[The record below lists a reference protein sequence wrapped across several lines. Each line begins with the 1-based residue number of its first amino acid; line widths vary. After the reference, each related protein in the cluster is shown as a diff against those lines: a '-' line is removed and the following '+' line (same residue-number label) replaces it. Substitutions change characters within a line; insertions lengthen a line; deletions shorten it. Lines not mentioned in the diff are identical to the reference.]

1 MGRDRGSHRAKL
13 EGEEIVEV
21 GGRSWEEKG
30 RKNLPMGERKN
41 GRILTLGHYILLCPR
56 FPTSKANNVTEKY
69 GTSLP
74 FLPFFTFAYA
84 LAYLLPY
91 APIPLEFLNY
101 QELLFNDFGDRVAQL
116 LLVESVVPFLPKN
129 ICSIQQQILIV
140 NTDLLFPHDYTLCI
154 VRLHQVYKIL
164 RSIESYKNE
173 HKLDPLPIIL
183 CGDWN
188 GSKRGHVYKFLRSQG
203 FVSSYDV
210 AHHYSDSDADAHKWV
225 SHRNHRAN
233 ICGVVLSR
241 MPKMNCIN
249 ISYLLIRQAALAE
262 VNSFAFLKGDN
273 PADSIT
279 FASFCQALRRL
290 GLSGHPN
297 GLVPKILKI
306 CGSKQ
311 MEPDQ
316 ESMEVSK
323 SSQCVCAKNQAFGFN
338 VENAALFPPEVE
350 KGMWPENYTLSDH
363 SPLTVVFSPVK
374 VSCSQSLC

>member
-1 MGRDRGSHRAKL
+1 MVGIDFL
-13 EGEEIVEV
+13 EPYSFATF
-21 GGRSWEEKG
+21 RRRCLTWT
-30 RKNLPMGERKN
+30 N
-41 GRILTLGHYILLCPR
+41 GLLTAIRTDSLRI
-56 FPTSKANNVTEKY
+56 
-69 GTSLP
+69 
-74 FLPFFTFAYA
+74 
-84 LAYLLPY
+84 
-91 APIPLEFLNY
+91 LNY

-116 LLVESVVPFLPKN
+116 LRVESVVPFLPKN

-233 ICGVVLSR
+233 ICGVVLPR

-297 GLVPKILKI
+297 GLSAENIEDLWIEADGDRNGLVDYREF
-306 CGSKQ
+306 Q
-311 MEPDQ
+311 EPDQ

-338 VENAALFPPEVE
+338 VENAAVFPPEVE